1 MDNLLRDRHT
11 PAELAANLDGEINV
25 VTENAKIDKS
35 AINLVKMDV
44 LGWAISNVTSLKNE
58 INIECAI
65 LSMRFNKG
73 MGKTDLHIIDTPDTL
88 IRIDT
93 KLDLVNETMN
103 VVIVPEHKKRLFKT
117 KQDPMEISG
126 PIANPQYK
134 VVSLKDLTWE
144 AGRSYLLAP
153 LSISVG
159 LLDSITGLI
168 VEPDEPKGSCDKFL
182 Q

>member
-1 MDNLLRDRHT
+1 
-11 PAELAANLDGEINV
+11 
-25 VTENAKIDKS
+25 
-35 AINLVKMDV
+35 
-44 LGWAISNVTSLKNE
+44 
-58 INIECAI
+58 
-65 LSMRFNKG
+65 MRFNKG

-134 VVSLKDLTWE
+134 VVSLKDLTKE
-144 AGRSYLLAP
+144 AGRSYLLLP
-153 LSISVG
+153 VTISVG
-159 LLDSITGLI
+159 LLDNITSLI
-168 VEPDEPKGSCDKFL
+168 VKPDEPKAGSCDKFL
-182 Q
+182 N